1 MATKDNLKSARK
13 QFQVMNIKNSVIQLQ
28 NKTDVEIDEGLTKIL
43 DGLTKSFGAS
53 DANDILQEAIKAADN
68 TMTQIIIARA
78 SGREKD

>member
-53 DANDILQEAIKAADN
+53 DANDILQEAISAADN

-78 SGREKD
+78 SDREKD

>member
-43 DGLTKSFGAS
+43 DGLTKSFGAP
-53 DANDILQEAIKAADN
+53 DANDILQEAIKAADK

-78 SGREKD
+78 SDRDKD